1 MPPRRMEVKFLD
13 KLAASYRPLAKAGGY
28 AVATLCRPN
37 SKSGKRKLK
46 LGQIQP
52 LKNRKKIFRP
62 FGHRSV
68 EVGLGFYYQQNAY
81 PGWGC
86 G

>member
-1 MPPRRMEVKFLD
+1 MEVKFLD
-13 KLAASYRPLAKAGGY
+13 KLAADCRLL

-37 SKSGKRKLK
+37 SKKGKRKLK